1 MISKI
6 ALQAYYKG
14 IDMRMPGGSTSP
26 RSLEQTETTEEV
38 LEHINKF

>member
-14 IDMRMPGGSTSP
+14 IDMHMPGGSTSP
-26 RSLEQTETTEEV
+26 QLLEQTETTEEV
-38 LEHINKF
+38 LECVNR